1 MRKKYFNR
9 EESGV
14 NKKGG
19 NRLVVWPAGDQWEAF
34 TLDSAWLL
42 FAKMGPVCNWKI
54 CKINNLTLQV

>member
-1 MRKKYFNR
+1 MD
-9 EESGV
+9 
-14 NKKGG
+14 KKGG
-19 NRLVVWPAGDQWEAF
+19 NRLVVWPVGGQWEAF